1 MSKSR
6 SKGLILGLLLLCL
19 PEGTPAADHLLYLE
33 AQGIAGY
40 SSQLEKPVYY
50 SMNPDAEM
58 QKPSVGFD
66 YLKRFSGESGDW
78 GTFALQGRLAL
89 TVNGEGQSNTTSLE
103 PQIYNAYF
111 KVKTPGP
118 YVWVGHNRPAFG
130 LSSYFDSHGLILRT
144 LAIQGFGYDR
154 DWGSGLY
161 RDFSWG
167 DISASLTTGTGMPA
181 YLKGNYMAAARVSYG
196 VLSHD
201 NFNIGFSLGYGNT
214 LDTMGYNVRDP
225 EPRPMRLASADLTIL
240 RDNFEHRL
248 DLLAGDWLGNDTQA
262 LFYRIGM
269 NLGPENRHKI
279 EAQPTYWKFGNE
291 TNFQMSFCFSSQ
303 VSSDVTVRLGYTY
316 DRNVEDNRIMLQLY
330 FYKPLL

>member
-1 MSKSR
+1 MPSMFNR
-6 SKGLILGLLLLCL
+6 LILGLLLLAL
-19 PEGTPAADHLLYLE
+19 PKMAQAADHLLYFE
-33 AQGIAGY
+33 AQGITGY

-58 QKPSVGFD
+58 QKPSIGFD

-89 TVNGEGQSNTTSLE
+89 TVDGEDKRFETQF
-103 PQIYNAYF
+103 YNAYF
-111 KVKTPGP
+111 KLKTPGP

-154 DWGSGLY
+154 DWGAGLY

-167 DISASLTTGTGMPA
+167 DISASVTTGTGMPA
-181 YLKGNYMAAARVSYG
+181 YLKGNYMTAARISYG
-196 VLSHD
+196 VLSQD
-201 NFNIGFSLGYGNT
+201 NFNCGFSLGYGNT
-214 LDTMGYNVRDP
+214 LDTMGYNLRDP
-225 EPRPMRLASADLTIL
+225 EPRLMRLASADLTL
-240 RDNFEHRL
+240 LWNNFEHRF
-248 DLLAGDWLGNDTQA
+248 DLLAGDWLGNDTHA

-269 NLGPENRHKI
+269 NLDPENRLKI

-291 TNFQMSFCFSSQ
+291 TDFQMSFCFSSQ
-303 VSSDVTVRLGYTY
+303 VTSDLTVRLMHTY
-316 DRNVEDNRIMLQLY
+316 DRNTDDNRFILQLY
-330 FYKPLL
+330 FYMPLL